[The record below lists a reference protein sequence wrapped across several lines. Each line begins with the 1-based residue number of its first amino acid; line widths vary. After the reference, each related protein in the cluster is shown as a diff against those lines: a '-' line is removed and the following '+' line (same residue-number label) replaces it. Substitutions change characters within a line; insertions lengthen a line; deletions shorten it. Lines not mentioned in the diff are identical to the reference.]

1 MDKFST
7 YDPEQPPLHL
17 RDRDH
22 VADILNHVGHEEGTD
37 TESCV
42 EAREHVAERAEEA
55 LHRQERNVHLQR
67 M

>member
-1 MDKFST
+1 MNKFST

-22 VADILNHVGHEEGTD
+22 VANILNHVGHEESTD
-37 TESCV
+37 PEGGMET
-42 EAREHVAERAEEA
+42 REHVAERAEEA